1 MKKRTALTGTQ
12 NVLKELNSS
21 LIKDALAKCG
31 QATRVELAAMTKIS
45 QPTVNLLIK
54 TLLADQTVISLGA
67 AASTG
72 GRRAEVYALNHKKS
86 GVALITVN
94 ERFFETSVI
103 DMELKEEVHGRSKRD
118 REEDCLRQIEEI
130 LEKLIRQNQNIRA
143 ISVGVPGA
151 VTAGGEVFA
160 VPSVPEWENFPLRET
175 LEEYFNLPVQ
185 VTNDINATA
194 AGYTFV
200 HPGVRNMVYVST
212 DGEGIGAGVILN
224 GELYPGCKSFAGE
237 LGYMQLGGC
246 SVEELMAEKKGRQ
259 ESSVWLSQIVV
270 NIACM
275 FNPEEIVFAGDADR
289 EEVIRKVEEIC
300 RKLLPERVIPRIGGA
315 GKEQPYYFKGLG
327 RLGCELLNQ
336 DIHIV

>member
-1 MKKRTALTGTQ
+1 MKNNTALTGTQ

-54 TLLADQTVISLGA
+54 ALIADQTVISLGT

-86 GVALITVN
+86 AVALITVN
-94 ERFFETSVI
+94 ESFFETSVI
-103 DMELKEEVHGRSKRD
+103 DMDLKEEVHGRSRRS
-118 REEDCLRQIEEI
+118 REEDCLKQIERI
-130 LEKLIRQNQNIRA
+130 LEKLIRQNKSIRA

-175 LEEYFNLPVQ
+175 LEQHFSFPVQ

-194 AGYTFV
+194 VGYFFV
-200 HPGVRNMVYVST
+200 HPGVRDMVYVST
-212 DGEGIGAGVILN
+212 DGAGIGAGVILN

-237 LGYMQLGGC
+237 LGYMQLGGR

-259 ESSVWLSQIVV
+259 QPAPWLSQIVV

-275 FNPEEIVFAGDADR
+275 FNPEKIVFAGDANR
-289 EEVIRKVEEIC
+289 EEIIREIEEIC
-300 RKLLPERVIPRIGGA
+300 RKRLPERVIPRIEMA
-315 GKEQPYYFKGLG
+315 GKEEPYYFKGLG
-327 RLGCELLNQ
+327 KLGCELLNQ

>member
-1 MKKRTALTGTQ
+1 MKKKTALTGTQ

-31 QATRVELAAMTKIS
+31 QATRVELAKIKKIS

-54 TLLADQTVISLGA
+54 ALLADQTVISLGA

-86 GVALITVN
+86 AVALLTVN
-94 ERFFETSVI
+94 ESFYETSVI
-103 DMELKEEVHGRSKRD
+103 DMELKEEIHGRSKRNK
-118 REEDCLRQIEEI
+118 EEKCLTQIQEI
-130 LEKLIRQNQNIRA
+130 LAKLIRQNSNIRA

-151 VTAGGEVFA
+151 VTMEGEVFA
-160 VPSVPEWENFPLRET
+160 VPSVSEWENFPLRQA
-175 LEEYFNLPVQ
+175 LEEYFSLPVQ

-194 AGYTFV
+194 VGYTFV
-200 HPGVRNMVYVST
+200 HPGVRDMVYIST

-224 GELYPGCKSFAGE
+224 GDLYPGCKSFAGE
-237 LGYMQLGGC
+237 LGYMQLGRR
-246 SVEELMAEKKGRQ
+246 SVEALMAESTSRQ
-259 ESSVWLSQIVV
+259 ASPSWLAQIIV

-275 FNPEEIVFAGDADR
+275 FNPEKIVLAGDADQ
-289 EEVIRKVEEIC
+289 ESVICEVKGIC
-300 RKLLPERVIPRIGGA
+300 EQLLPERVIPQIAGA
-315 GKEQPYYFKGLG
+315 GKEESYYLKGLG
-327 RLGCELLNQ
+327 RIGRELLNQ